1 MDIEKLYE
9 TYCLQGSMPFYKLS
23 NYDDDDDYEDG
34 HTDEDGSGF
43 CYDEY
48 DHLDTY

>member
-23 NYDDDDDYEDG
+23 NYDDDDYEDG
-34 HTDEDGSGF
+34 HTDEDADGF
-43 CYDEY
+43 CYDEN